1 MQISLSEAFTFL
13 QSAKER
19 NFYARV
25 ISALTRVEK
34 PGLGTV
40 AVGINQQGKY
50 ILYYDPVF
58 LERLHFHELVL
69 TLEHEVYHLIL
80 GHIPRYLDLIS
91 GLVIEEELRRF
102 RAAMNVASDCAANEL
117 MRAEKGFDEK
127 YKTWFYGSE
136 ATEGRAFLVSETFG
150 LEKLKP
156 FEVYLFQ
163 MLRELKKSTAK
174 FLEGMK
180 LDIYSLPMPGAKGQQ
195 QPGAGQGEEKGEEK
209 GEGEGGGKGEGEG
222 EEKGEGAGESKG
234 KEEEPRTPS
243 AILAA
248 YFNGKTGGA
257 HQFWEQ
263 GLGEKKAN
271 SEEMQGLAD
280 KLRQEAVGIVR
291 KAVEEHTKSRGT
303 IPAGLAEYVQKMLAK
318 PTVPWP
324 KLMRDMVSHT
334 HQSKT
339 DRGMSRPSR
348 RLHGVPDILPFPGK
362 THDRRFTILYALDTS
377 GSMNTNDLSL
387 GLRELLNIVHTEQDV
402 VIHVLYCDAD
412 LHAVYQVQSE
422 SDVDFTIKGRGGTDF
437 NPPFVKCRELL
448 RSDRAPDILI
458 YATDGYAPAP
468 EVDNRVPI
476 PVIWLITPGGTVPSP
491 DYGFHI
497 RMEPLG

>member
-13 QSAKER
+13 QSAKQR

-50 ILYYDPVF
+50 ILYYDPAF

-69 TLEHEVYHLIL
+69 MLEHEVYHLIL
-80 GHIPRYLDLIS
+80 GHIPRYLDIIS

-127 YKTWFYGSE
+127 YKDWFYGSE
-136 ATEGRAFLVSETFG
+136 ATDGRAFLVAETFG

-163 MLRELKKSTAK
+163 LLKEMKKSTAR
-174 FLEGMK
+174 FLEGTK
-180 LDIYSLPMPGAKGQQ
+180 IDIYSVPMPGT
-195 QPGAGQGEEKGEEK
+195 GQGQSQGEGKDKEDSEGKGE
-209 GEGEGGGKGEGEG
+209 GKGEGEG
-222 EEKGEGAGESKG
+222 EGKG
-234 KEEEPRTPS
+234 KGNGEEKRTPS

-248 YFNGKTGGA
+248 YFDGKTNGA

-271 SEEMQGLAD
+271 AEEMQGLAD
-280 KLRQEAVGIVR
+280 KLRQEAKNIVQ
-291 KAVEEHTKSRGT
+291 KAVEEHVKSRGT
-303 IPAGLAEYVQKMLAK
+303 IPAGLAEYVQRMLAK

-324 KLMRDMVSHT
+324 KVLRDMVSRT

-377 GSMNTNDLSL
+377 GSMSTSDLSL

-402 VIHVLYCDAD
+402 AIHVLYCDAD

-422 SDVDFTIKGRGGTDF
+422 GDVDFTIKGRGGTDF

-448 RSDRAPDILI
+448 RGDRAPDILI

-468 EVDNRVPI
+468 DPDNRVPI
-476 PVIWLITPGGTVPSP
+476 PVIWLITPGGTEPSP

-497 RMEPLG
+497 RMEPY